1 MSVPT
6 VKIVKE
12 EGGPC
17 FFGKVVCIHFR
28 IAALL
33 HDVGT
38 YCSGGFYA
46 VLPRRLSKC
55 SGLEEMV
62 TPLYGG
68 ICAIQVNVV
77 WVTMDD

>member
-1 MSVPT
+1 MKRRAAPV
-6 VKIVKE
+6 
-12 EGGPC
+12 
-17 FFGKVVCIHFR
+17 FGKVVCIHVR